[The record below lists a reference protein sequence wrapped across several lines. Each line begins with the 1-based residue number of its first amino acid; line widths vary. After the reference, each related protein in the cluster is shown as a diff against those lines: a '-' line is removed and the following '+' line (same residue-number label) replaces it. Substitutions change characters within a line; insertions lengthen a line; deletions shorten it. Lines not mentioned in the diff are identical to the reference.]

1 MGFITKL
8 VEGNN
13 REVKRLGKIADK
25 VIALEEDMAILTDD
39 EIKAKTRA
47 FQEQLQSIED
57 KRKQDD
63 MLDEILPEAFA
74 LVREASKRVFGMI
87 PYRVQIMGGIAIHK
101 GDIAE
106 MRTGEGKTL
115 TATMPTY
122 LNALTGRG
130 VHVITVNEYLASS
143 QSEEMAHLYEFLGL
157 TVGLNTNNLQTDE
170 KREAYAQDITYSTN
184 NELGFDYLRDNMV
197 NYKEDRVMRKL
208 NFAIIDE
215 VDSILIDEART
226 PLIISGEAEKSTSLY
241 TQANV
246 FAKMLKAEDDYNY
259 DVQTKA
265 IQLTEQGI
273 DKAERMFKLDNL
285 YDVRHVDII
294 HHINLAL
301 RAHYTMARD
310 IDYMVTNG
318 EILIVDQ
325 FTGRTMP
332 GRRFSEGLHQA
343 IEAKESVKIQNESK
357 TMASITFQNYFRM
370 YNKLA
375 GMTGTA
381 KTEEEEFRN
390 IYNMTVTQIPTNRP
404 VQRVDHSDL
413 IYVSQKGKFDAVVE
427 EVIENTV
434 KVNQSY

>member
-1 MGFITKL
+1 
-8 VEGNN
+8 
-13 REVKRLGKIADK
+13 
-25 VIALEEDMAILTDD
+25 
-39 EIKAKTRA
+39 
-47 FQEQLQSIED
+47 
-57 KRKQDD
+57 
-63 MLDEILPEAFA
+63 
-74 LVREASKRVFGMI
+74 
-87 PYRVQIMGGIAIHK
+87 
-101 GDIAE
+101 
-106 MRTGEGKTL
+106 
-115 TATMPTY
+115 MPTY

-130 VHVITVNEYLASS
+130 VHVITVNEYLSS
-143 QSEEMAHLYEFLGL
+143 VQSEEMAELYNFLGL
-157 TVGLNTNNLQTDE
+157 SVGLNLNSLSTVE
-170 KREAYAQDITYSTN
+170 KREAYSKDITYSTN

-197 NYKEDRVMRKL
+197 NYKEDRVMRPL
-208 NFAIIDE
+208 HFAIIDE

-246 FAKMLKAEDDYNY
+246 FSKMLKAEEDYNY
-259 DVQTKA
+259 DVQTKS

-273 DKAERMFKLDNL
+273 DKAERMFKIENL
-285 YDVRHVDII
+285 YDVKHVDVI

-301 RAHYTMARD
+301 RAHYTMQRD
-310 IDYMVTNG
+310 VDYMVTGG

-332 GRRFSEGLHQA
+332 GRRFSETHQA
-343 IEAKESVKIQNESK
+343 IEAKENVQIQNESK

-404 VQRVDHSDL
+404 VQRVDRSDL

-427 EVIENTV
+427 EVIENIV
-434 KVNQSY
+434 KVSLFY